1 MRPGQRPFLARM
13 RALANGWPATAPEAV
28 GQATSSSG
36 CKLLIPST
44 PTSDFR
50 TGWWQADWRG
60 GVVRPVRYLGR
71 ARRLPFRG
79 GPRHVAA
86 IPGQQDDATWPA
98 EHCMASQWQC
108 PVVYR
113 WSGLPPR
120 HHPETFQ
127 VGLNSIATNARVCR
141 QRKCLS
147 SRTTGVCDGRT
158 ISAARQRGLRSRTRA
173 TAAPCACTSCLPGH
187 AKPPLPVKAVLIG
200 VSLWRRLL
208 PIFRGNTDET

>member
-127 VGLNSIATNARVCR
+127 VGLSSIDECAGLSAAQVPFVPNYWRLRRPDDLGSSPARFAVAHA
-141 QRKCLS
+141 S
-147 SRTTGVCDGRT
+147 DGRT
-158 ISAARQRGLRSRTRA
+158 VRLHLVSARSCEAAITR
-173 TAAPCACTSCLPGH
+173 
-187 AKPPLPVKAVLIG
+187 
-200 VSLWRRLL
+200 
-208 PIFRGNTDET
+208 

>member
-1 MRPGQRPFLARM
+1 MASS
-13 RALANGWPATAPEAV
+13 APEAV

-127 VGLNSIATNARVCR
+127 VGLSSINQNARVCR
-141 QRKCLS
+141 TASAFRPELLAFATAGQ
-147 SRTTGVCDGRT
+147 SRQLASAVCGR
-158 ISAARQRGLRSRTRA
+158 ARERRPHRAPAPRVCQVMRSRHY
-173 TAAPCACTSCLPGH
+173 PL
-187 AKPPLPVKAVLIG
+187 KP
-200 VSLWRRLL
+200 S
-208 PIFRGNTDET
+208 